1 MADEPDDPRAGEPD
15 TSEPDTSEPVPGH
28 AAHARLLKGAAVL
41 AVGLGLAIVAWLID
55 KAVRYPEVQAT
66 QLGSV
71 APFWVPFAIFIAIC
85 VALIA
90 RLFWRAARRVEDGED
105 LFVQRHRRR
114 PGEDSTASDE
124 P

>member
-1 MADEPDDPRAGEPD
+1 M
-15 TSEPDTSEPVPGH
+15 
-28 AAHARLLKGAAVL
+28 KGAAVL

-71 APFWVPFAIFIAIC
+71 APFWVPFATFIAIC

-105 LFVQRHRRR
+105 LFAQRHRRR
-114 PGEDSTASDE
+114 RAGEDPAAGDE